1 MNKHINQKKILVF
14 INDAGAS
21 AYICSIILK
30 EINDFNWKV
39 YAISNSPASKELEKN
54 KIFYKKFFSLDKI
67 NEIIQKENPN
77 VVFYGTG
84 WMNFSGVVKESTKK
98 SNIKIFAL
106 IDHWVGYQLRFLK
119 DCLPD
124 VILVT
129 DNVAKKK
136 AESIF
141 NSKVHIFQI
150 KNYYLENIRYNYLLS
165 NSKIKD
171 RVVFISEPTKVKQNV
186 LDFNKFEYDFL
197 EDILKI
203 FNKVIIRLHPTE
215 HKEKYNEIIS
225 KFINKNIKVIEP
237 YEESLATT
245 LSKSKLTIGIES
257 TALYTSYLLGIKT
270 ISYIPNKYKE
280 PSIPLP
286 KKYILTNLKKLKE
299 INFSIPQQK
308 KLNYKVK
315 TFYEIVNLFL
325 KKKGY

>member
-129 DNVAKKK
+129 GSVPGPKGSYVEILNKTVELF
-136 AESIF
+136 ES
-141 NSKVHIFQI
+141 
-150 KNYYLENIRYNYLLS
+150 
-165 NSKIKD
+165 
-171 RVVFISEPTKVKQNV
+171 
-186 LDFNKFEYDFL
+186 
-197 EDILKI
+197 
-203 FNKVIIRLHPTE
+203 
-215 HKEKYNEIIS
+215 
-225 KFINKNIKVIEP
+225 
-237 YEESLATT
+237 
-245 LSKSKLTIGIES
+245 
-257 TALYTSYLLGIKT
+257 
-270 ISYIPNKYKE
+270 
-280 PSIPLP
+280 
-286 KKYILTNLKKLKE
+286 
-299 INFSIPQQK
+299 
-308 KLNYKVK
+308 
-315 TFYEIVNLFL
+315 
-325 KKKGY
+325 